1 MLSPRGY
8 ERPLVANTWGGAAGG
23 GLEFNPLTGYRKAL
37 GASALFD
44 PQMKEQLADFEQEI
58 SGKKWSDERKEKEIA
73 KKRRDLVEANIFN
86 PQKTAASL
94 YGLGRI
100 GTEEYIEQLR
110 ELASGRLGFMQ
121 ESNPEQYQQLMDGLG
136 STLDDYRGKLDAAMP
151 DGPYQF
157 TDDELMPN
165 LEQPYIRAAMTSN
178 FGRSKM
184 PPAMVEAFDA
194 IKSNQKYRP
203 TSEQFIKGFSLQR
216 GATLL

>member
-1 MLSPRGY
+1 M
-8 ERPLVANTWGGAAGG
+8 
-23 GLEFNPLTGYRKAL
+23 
-37 GASALFD
+37 
-44 PQMKEQLADFEQEI
+44 
-58 SGKKWSDERKEKEIA
+58 
-73 KKRRDLVEANIFN
+73 
-86 PQKTAASL
+86 
-94 YGLGRI
+94 
-100 GTEEYIEQLR
+100 
-110 ELASGRLGFMQ
+110 ASGRLGFMQ

-136 STLDDYRGKLDAAMP
+136 STLDDYRGKLDGAMP

-178 FGRSKM
+178 YGRSKM

-216 GATLL
+216 GTTLL